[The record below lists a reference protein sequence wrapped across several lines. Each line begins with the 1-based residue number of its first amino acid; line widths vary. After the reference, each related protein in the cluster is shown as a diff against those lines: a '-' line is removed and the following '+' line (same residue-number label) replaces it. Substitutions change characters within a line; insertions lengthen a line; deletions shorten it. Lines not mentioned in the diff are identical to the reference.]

1 MLPLRHD
8 HSGLVISESQLAS
21 PITTTIMSGIPH
33 HRTLSRDSQGTFK
46 PPRSP
51 SPPSHTF
58 HPSILPRVPI
68 PSLVESVAG
77 GAHYSGVNVET
88 ESVLKR
94 RRGSAS
100 RSHSDLSHDHR
111 RILDDLTELY
121 CARPTLEI
129 LERSWNKDA
138 QFEVSY
144 CVFFAYGSD
153 FSTPGSIVQ
162 MQWLR

>member
-1 MLPLRHD
+1 M
-8 HSGLVISESQLAS
+8 
-21 PITTTIMSGIPH
+21 
-33 HRTLSRDSQGTFK
+33 
-46 PPRSP
+46 
-51 SPPSHTF
+51 
-58 HPSILPRVPI
+58 PRVPI
-68 PSLVESVAG
+68 PSLVQSVAG
-77 GAHYSGVNVET
+77 GAHYSGVNVES

-129 LERSWNKDA
+129 FERSWNKDA

-144 CVFFAYGSD
+144 CISFAYGSD
-153 FSTPGSIVQ
+153 FAIPRIHCANAMASVN
-162 MQWLR
+162 MLLR